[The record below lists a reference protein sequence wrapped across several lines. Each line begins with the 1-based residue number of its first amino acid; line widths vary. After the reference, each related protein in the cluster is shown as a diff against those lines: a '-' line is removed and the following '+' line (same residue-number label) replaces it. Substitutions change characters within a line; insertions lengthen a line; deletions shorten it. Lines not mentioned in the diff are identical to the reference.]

1 MKKYWITLALSF
13 FASCLTAQANTQL
26 SVDIK
31 DQQGQSLAG
40 AVVALIPSGDKNFTQ
55 QNAVIDQ
62 KHNLFVPELLVVRT
76 NTLIRFPNSDDVRH
90 HVYSFSPA
98 KKFELRLY
106 HGKTAE
112 PVLFDKPGKVVLGC
126 NIHDSMKAHVFV
138 VDTDYYQVTDNT
150 GKVEFDNIPPGEYQ
164 LQIFHPQME
173 QEFLQEAITINDNNQ
188 TKNYQLSLQAV
199 AAGTDDE
206 FEGLF

>member
-1 MKKYWITLALSF
+1 MKNYWLILLVILFSP
-13 FASCLTAQANTQL
+13 LLKVQANTQL
-26 SVDIK
+26 SVAIR
-31 DQQGQSLAG
+31 DQQSHLLAG
-40 AVVALIPSGDKNFTQ
+40 AVLALVPEGSRNFSQ
-55 QNAVIDQ
+55 QNAIIDQ
-62 KHNLFVPELLVVRT
+62 KQNQFVPELLVVRT

-138 VDTDYYQVTDNT
+138 VDTDYYQVSDNS
-150 GKVEFDNIPPGEYQ
+150 GKVEFSNIPTGSYQ

-173 QEFLQEAITINDNNQ
+173 QEFLQEAITINDKIQ
-188 TKNYQLSLQAV
+188 TKNYQLSLQSV
-199 AAGTDDE
+199 AAGSDDE